1 MESNLRRGFQEASDR
16 PRRFYKTVTVA
27 EADSGHAI
35 LLDERQVRGP
45 RGGRLITPTR
55 ALADLVAREWES
67 QGEILDVAGMHA
79 TRLANTAIDSIP
91 QARAATAQSVA
102 DYASSDLLCYF
113 AEEPEALVIRQTTH
127 WEPVLQRAEGEL
139 GLAFVRAVGIIHRPQ
154 PEPTLVKVRDLAA
167 ALDDFRLA
175 GVAFGA
181 SLYGSGVLALALQR
195 GWLDGAQALTLSRL
209 DEIFQEEAWG
219 IDEEAAERVARL
231 SVESAMLD
239 AWFRALD
246 AA

>member
-1 MESNLRRGFQEASDR
+1 MIAQ
-16 PRRFYKTVTVA
+16 
-27 EADSGHAI
+27 
-35 LLDERQVRGP
+35 
-45 RGGRLITPTR
+45 
-55 ALADLVAREWES
+55 EWEGL
-67 QGEILDVAGMHA
+67 GEILDVAGMHA

-91 QARAATAQSVA
+91 EARAATAQSVA

-113 AEEPEALVIRQTTH
+113 AEEPEALVARQTAQ

-139 GLAFVRAVGIIHRPQ
+139 GLSFVRAAGIIHRPQ

-195 GWLDGAQALTLSRL
+195 GWLDGAQALALSRL

-231 SVESAMLD
+231 AVESAMLD

>member
-16 PRRFYKTVTVA
+16 PRRFYKAVSIA
-27 EADSGHAI
+27 EAEGGYAV
-35 LLDERQVRGP
+35 LLDTRQVRGP
-45 RGGRLITPTR
+45 LGGRLVAPTR
-55 ALADLVAREWES
+55 ALAELIAREWEG
-67 QGEILDVAGMHA
+67 QGEFLDVAGMHA

-91 QARAATAQSVA
+91 KARSATAQSVS

-113 AEEPEALVIRQTTH
+113 AEEPEALVARQTAQ

-139 GLAFVRAVGIIHRPQ
+139 ALRFVRAAGIIHRPQ
-154 PEPTLVKVRDLAA
+154 PEATLAKVRDLAA
-167 ALDDFRLA
+167 ALDDFRLT

-181 SLYGSGVLALALQR
+181 SLYGSAVLALALER
-195 GWLDGAQALTLSRL
+195 GWIDGAEALALSRL

-231 SVESAMLD
+231 SVESAVLE

>member
-1 MESNLRRGFQEASDR
+1 M
-16 PRRFYKTVTVA
+16 V
-27 EADSGHAI
+27 
-35 LLDERQVRGP
+35 
-45 RGGRLITPTR
+45 TPTR
-55 ALADLVAREWES
+55 ALAEIIAQEWEG

-79 TRLANTAIDSIP
+79 TRLANTAIDSVP
-91 QARAATAQSVA
+91 EARAATAQSVA
-102 DYASSDLLCYF
+102 DYVSSDLLCYF
-113 AEEPEALVIRQTTH
+113 AEEPEALVARQTAQ

-139 GLAFVRAVGIIHRPQ
+139 GLSFVRAAGIIHRPQ

-195 GWLDGAQALTLSRL
+195 GWLNGAQALALSRL

-219 IDEEAAERVARL
+219 VDEEAAERVARL
-231 SVESAMLD
+231 AVESAMLD

>member
-1 MESNLRRGFQEASDR
+1 MKRGFQEASDR
-16 PRRFYKTVTVA
+16 PRRFYKAVSIA
-27 EADSGHAI
+27 EADGGYAI
-35 LLDERQVRGP
+35 LLDARQVRGP
-45 RGGRLITPTR
+45 RGGKLISPTR
-55 ALADLVAREWES
+55 ALAEVIADEWEG
-67 QGEILDVAGMHA
+67 QGEFLDVPGMHA

-91 QARAATAQSVA
+91 QAREATAQSVA

-113 AEEPEALVIRQTTH
+113 AEDPEALVARQTAE
-127 WEPVLQRAEGEL
+127 WEPVLQRAEREL
-139 GLAFVRAVGIIHRPQ
+139 GLSFVRAAGIIHRPQ
-154 PEPTLVKVRDLAA
+154 PAPTLLRVRDLAA
-167 ALDDFRLA
+167 GLDDFRLA

-181 SLYGSGVLALALQR
+181 SLFGSAVLALALHH

-231 SVESAMLD
+231 SIEAAMLET
-239 AWFRALD
+239 WFRALD

>member
-1 MESNLRRGFQEASDR
+1 MRRGYQEAGDR
-16 PRRFYKTVTVA
+16 PRRFYKTVSVSEA
-27 EADSGHAI
+27 EDGHAI

-45 RGGRLITPTR
+45 RGGRLVTPTR
-55 ALADLVAREWES
+55 ALADLIAEEWAG
-67 QGEILDVAGMHA
+67 QGETLDVAGMHA

-91 QARAATAQSVA
+91 QAREATAQSVA

-113 AEEPEALVIRQTTH
+113 AQEPEALVHRQTAH

-139 GLAFVRAVGIIHRPQ
+139 GLQFVRAAGIIHCPQ
-154 PEPTLVKVRDLAA
+154 PEATLTKVRDLARS
-167 ALDDFRLA
+167 LDDFHLA

-195 GWLDGAQALTLSRL
+195 GWLDGAQALSLSRL

-219 IDEEAAERVARL
+219 VDEEAAERVARL

-246 AA
+246 AG

>member
-1 MESNLRRGFQEASDR
+1 MKRGFQEASDR
-16 PRRFYKTVTVA
+16 PRRFYKAVSIA
-27 EADSGHAI
+27 EADGGYAI
-35 LLDERQVRGP
+35 LLDARQVRGP
-45 RGGRLITPTR
+45 RGGKLITPTR
-55 ALADLVAREWES
+55 ALAETIASEWEG
-67 QGEILDVAGMHA
+67 QGEFLDVPSMHA

-91 QARAATAQSVA
+91 QAREATAQSVA

-113 AEEPEALVIRQTTH
+113 AEDPEALVARQTAA
-127 WEPVLQRAEGEL
+127 WEPVLQRAEREL
-139 GLAFVRAVGIIHRPQ
+139 GLSFVRAAGIIHRPQ
-154 PEPTLVKVRDLAA
+154 PAPTLSRVRDLAA
-167 ALDDFRLA
+167 GLDDFRLA

-181 SLYGSGVLALALQR
+181 SLFGSSVLALALHH

-231 SVESAMLD
+231 SIEAAMLET
-239 AWFRALD
+239 WFRALD

>member
-16 PRRFYKTVTVA
+16 PRRFYEAVSIT
-27 EADSGHAI
+27 EADGGYAV
-35 LLDERQVRGP
+35 LLDARQVRGP
-45 RGGRLITPTR
+45 LGGRLVAPTL
-55 ALADLVAREWES
+55 ALAELIAREWEA
-67 QGEILDVAGMHA
+67 QGEFLDIAGMHA

-102 DYASSDLLCYF
+102 DYVSSDLLCYF
-113 AEEPEALVIRQTTH
+113 AEEPVALVARQTAQ
-127 WEPVLQRAEGEL
+127 WEPVLQRAEAEL
-139 GLAFVRAVGIIHRPQ
+139 GLSLVRAAGIIHRPQ
-154 PEPTLVKVRDLAA
+154 PEATLAKVRDLAA
-167 ALDDFRLA
+167 ALDDFRLT

-181 SLYGSGVLALALQR
+181 SLYGSGILALAVQR
-195 GWLDGAQALTLSRL
+195 GWIDGAEALALSRL

-231 SVESAMLD
+231 SVETATLE

>member
-1 MESNLRRGFQEASDR
+1 MESVLRRGFQEATDR
-16 PRRFYKTVTVA
+16 PRRFYKAVSIRQA
-27 EADSGHAI
+27 EDGFAV

-45 RGGRLITPTR
+45 RGGRLVTPTR
-55 ALADLVAREWES
+55 ALAEIIAAEWAG
-67 QGEILDVAGMHA
+67 QGESLDIVGMHA
-79 TRLANTAIDSIP
+79 TRLANTAIESIP

-113 AEEPEALVIRQTTH
+113 AEEPQALVARQTAQ
-127 WEPVLQRAEGEL
+127 WEPVLQRAESEL
-139 GLAFVRAVGIIHRPQ
+139 GLSFVRAAGIIHCAQ
-154 PEPTLVKVRDLAA
+154 PEATLSQVRDLAL

-195 GWLDGAQALTLSRL
+195 GWLDGGQALALSRL

-231 SVESAMLD
+231 SIESAMLD

-246 AA
+246 GV